1 MPYLGDLAELDI
13 ITASRPPDIAPDLP
27 VRVHLGLGH
36 GSDVLYVLY
45 RGAVVF
51 VLPSQKRANAPR
63 AGDSGSPHDGLPVVA
78 CNVGAVPELV
88 IDGHN
93 GILVPPG
100 DVPDLARALKT
111 LVVNPELRET
121 MGAHGLGMAQ
131 REHDAARNAGQVF
144 ELMRYLA
151 NSHRS

>member
-1 MPYLGDLAELDI
+1 MRYLADVAELDI

-36 GSDVLYVLY
+36 GSDELYDLY
-45 RGAVVF
+45 RRADVF
-51 VLPSQKRANAPR
+51 VLPSRSECYGLVIPEALA
-63 AGDSGSPHDGLPVVA
+63 SGLPVVA

-100 DVPDLARALKT
+100 DVADLARALKT
-111 LVVNPELRET
+111 LAVTPELRET
-121 MGAHGLGMAQ
+121 MGAHGLAMAL
-131 REHDAARNAGQVF
+131 REHDAARNAGNVF
-144 ELMRYLA
+144 ELMRHLA
-151 NSHRS
+151 GPVRS